1 MSKPKKKMK
10 HSMAHRRLVDCW
22 VKIAEAKIEYLEKVR
37 FAVVGTDL
45 SQVGTDTANLLSC
58 FLIEL
63 RKMISDI
70 KEAGKVSLK
79 DACTAWMDVNEKADH
94 YAALALRWDQNSHG
108 DEDDKDD
115 VFNLL
120 ECIGLFP
127 ARRDFRSTKRRR

>member
-1 MSKPKKKMK
+1 MSKPKKKKMK
-10 HSMAHRRLVDCW
+10 HSMAYRRLVDCW
-22 VKIAEAKIEYLEKVR
+22 VKIAEAKIEYLEEVR
-37 FAVVGTDL
+37 VAGVGTDN
-45 SQVGTDTANLLSC
+45 TNLLWAG
-58 FLIEL
+58 LIDL

-70 KEAGKVSLK
+70 KEAELVSLK
-79 DACTAWMDVNEKADH
+79 DACIPWMYVNEKADH